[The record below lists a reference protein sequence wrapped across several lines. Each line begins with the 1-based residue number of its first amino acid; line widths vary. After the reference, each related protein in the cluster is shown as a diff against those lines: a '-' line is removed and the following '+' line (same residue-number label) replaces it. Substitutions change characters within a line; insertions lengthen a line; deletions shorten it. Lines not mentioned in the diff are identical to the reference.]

1 MNADTGTKK
10 VYKYVAKNSRGQNQT
25 GKIKADSVN
34 AVAEYLIRQG
44 YSPITINEDSSLNK
58 EIGLSKKKVKLK
70 DLALFFR
77 QFATLIK
84 AGIPLMRGLDLLID
98 QTANPTLKQHASEVK
113 KEIMNGEKL
122 GDALGM
128 YPEIFPPVV
137 IGMISAGEKA
147 GYLESTLE
155 DVAENLEAD
164 LKLKQKIKSAMT
176 YPIAILSL
184 AALLVT
190 AMLLFIVP
198 IFDEMFESLGSELP
212 LPTQILVMLA
222 DLIKVGGIPIAAGII
237 ALVVLYNKNK
247 HKEGFREVAD
257 PIRLKI
263 PIFGNLTH
271 KIAISRLTRNF
282 ASLLAAGLGMME
294 ALNIVGETA
303 GNYVIQRAIEEVKV
317 ITANGERLSVA
328 LRSNEVFP
336 MMLVEMV
343 SVGEDAG
350 DIPSMMYNT
359 ALAYDQEVNTTTEQ
373 LSSLMEPLMLVV
385 LGSVVGG
392 VVIALYMPIFSIFD
406 AIQG

>member
-222 DLIKVGGIPIAAGII
+222 DVIKIGGIPIAAGII